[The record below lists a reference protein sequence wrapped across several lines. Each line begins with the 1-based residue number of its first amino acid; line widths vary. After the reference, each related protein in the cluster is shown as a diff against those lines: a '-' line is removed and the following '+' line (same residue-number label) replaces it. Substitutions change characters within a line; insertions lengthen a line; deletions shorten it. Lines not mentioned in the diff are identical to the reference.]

1 MALSGNASARC
12 AELQLDRVAS
22 KWAADTKQDA
32 ARVLAEIENILQRHA
47 FAPLNGLAGVK
58 VVSVLQVKRELR
70 RKYGS
75 PE

>member
-1 MALSGNASARC
+1 MPLSGNARARC
-12 AELQLDRVAS
+12 AEVQLDRVPS

-32 ARVLAEIENILQRHA
+32 ARVRAEIENVLQRHA
-47 FAPLNGLAGVK
+47 FAPFNGLAGVK

>member
-32 ARVLAEIENILQRHA
+32 AHERAEIETFLQRHA
-47 FAPLNGLAGVK
+47 FAPFHGLAGEE
-58 VVSVLQVKRELR
+58 VVNVLQVNL
-70 RKYGS
+70 
-75 PE
+75 